1 MTNPIRQ
8 FTNSEAELRV
18 IGSALIDPEAIGKL
32 STLKADDFANM
43 AHRNIWD
50 ALVDLGP
57 VADWATVKTWLDRR
71 AILADV
77 EALIGPVE
85 VYLLSAAQL
94 IPTALNI
101 DGYAADVVDMAR
113 RRELNAALS
122 AAATANFKGEPLP
135 AISSKIVQTMARI
148 EPAEKRQTLADA
160 IAEYSA
166 EREGERDGTRT
177 GGIPSG
183 IGDLDRLTNGWKPGN
198 LIVVAGPTGGGKTTL
213 KLGFAL
219 NAAKRGHK
227 VLYIGLEMSNAEII
241 RKAVADISGV
251 DTGHSAVRAMT
262 PEKWDE
268 EHKAMN
274 RLAGL
279 PFVPVEAPGI
289 TIGGV
294 TELVHKE
301 NAKGQIG
308 LVVVDYLQAMGI
320 ESGTSRGESRATQ
333 IGTVTRT
340 LKALAGQAGC
350 AILLGSQLNRE
361 SGQSGEPQLYH
372 LKESSSIEQDAN
384 MVMMIYDPED
394 KLRPNTRTLFL
405 RKNRSGPVGA
415 VPLVVRL
422 DLSRMTGAE
431 RETVKQ

>member
-8 FTNSEAELRV
+8 FTNPEAELRV

-32 STLKADDFANM
+32 TALRPDDFANM

-50 ALVDLGP
+50 ALIDLGP

-198 LIVVAGPTGGGKTTL
+198 LIVVAGPTGGGKTRQSGRPNGCASSIRRAGL
-213 KLGFAL
+213 RRVGKCRKGKGYNERDAYRSCRDICCRAVHFS
-219 NAAKRGHK
+219 AAIC
-227 VLYIGLEMSNAEII
+227 VQ
-241 RKAVADISGV
+241 
-251 DTGHSAVRAMT
+251 RAM
-262 PEKWDE
+262 
-268 EHKAMN
+268 
-274 RLAGL
+274 G
-279 PFVPVEAPGI
+279 
-289 TIGGV
+289 
-294 TELVHKE
+294 
-301 NAKGQIG
+301 
-308 LVVVDYLQAMGI
+308 
-320 ESGTSRGESRATQ
+320 SRGA
-333 IGTVTRT
+333 
-340 LKALAGQAGC
+340 
-350 AILLGSQLNRE
+350 
-361 SGQSGEPQLYH
+361 
-372 LKESSSIEQDAN
+372 D
-384 MVMMIYDPED
+384 
-394 KLRPNTRTLFL
+394 
-405 RKNRSGPVGA
+405 
-415 VPLVVRL
+415 
-422 DLSRMTGAE
+422 
-431 RETVKQ
+431 